1 MLVSSLASGSLEAQ
15 KLKGKEAS
23 KKALSEFRA
32 LYNELQS
39 FKDTDAFK
47 KYGLATAG
55 PYNDWLKRVKGFEN
69 KYDGN
74 ILLDRGIFIGDL
86 GSLGYHYVGSK
97 GKETAVTQSLNKILL
112 DGLSKKESANEGPV
126 AVAGSGLKNYE
137 EIKRKYQLFGKW
149 TITNSIL
156 KANGYQNTYTFE
168 IYKNGNRYVGVM
180 AQKDMEYQTEILEK
194 RGGDYFVIGN
204 SVSSQHGEYYRI
216 DADMNMTLFDRD
228 GDLATAGY
236 TAVRKQ

>member
-1 MLVSSLASGSLEAQ
+1 M
-15 KLKGKEAS
+15 
-23 KKALSEFRA
+23 SEFRA

-112 DGLSKKESANEGPV
+112 DGLSKKESPNEGPV

-149 TITNSIL
+149 TLTLCKVTPKLLTAHSP
-156 KANGYQNTYTFE
+156 KF
-168 IYKNGNRYVGVM
+168 
-180 AQKDMEYQTEILEK
+180 
-194 RGGDYFVIGN
+194 GN
-204 SVSSQHGEYYRI
+204 STISPDKKNIKSTFRSNK
-216 DADMNMTLFDRD
+216 A
-228 GDLATAGY
+228 
-236 TAVRKQ
+236 